1 MKRFFVLPLL
11 LAVLSI
17 GAVEYDLEV
26 KTDKKHWALKAGEKV
41 TFSFRLLS
49 REDKKAPFKAVS
61 GQKVSYEMMG
71 DGGMKNDKKVFVTSE
86 KPFTVTS
93 SLNGPGWLCINYIV
107 RDAKG
112 KPLYI
117 AGKKGK
123 VMLQK
128 GIGVLY
134 DPEKI
139 QPGQKEP
146 ADFDAFWKAQR
157 EALNKVPMKPVLT
170 AVAAPSNAKGYACFD
185 VQIPCAGGMP
195 VSGYL
200 CLPADAKPKSLPAI
214 VTFHGAG
221 VRSSALY
228 PFARSIH
235 LDINA
240 HGIPNGKEKAF
251 YEKLT
256 QTTLK
261 NYRFAGAD
269 SRDTV
274 YFKGMYLR
282 VMRALDY
289 VKSRPEWNG
298 KVLVA
303 YGASQGGGQAIAAA
317 ALDPQVTL
325 CVAGVPAVG
334 DHAGSL
340 ASFPRRPGWPK
351 FYDARKAKPDQKM
364 VDATAYFDNV
374 FFAKRIKCETYLSAG
389 LMDMSCSPAGVYLV
403 YCNVASK
410 KKDIQ
415 VYPTG
420 THGGAPLKNGTA
432 RINAVLQGK

>member
-1 MKRFFVLPLL
+1 MKRLFVLPLL
-11 LAVLSI
+11 LAVLSL
-17 GAVEYDLEV
+17 GAVEYDFEI

-49 REDKKAPFKAVS
+49 REDKKAPFKVVT
-61 GQKVSYEMMG
+61 GQKVSYELMG
-71 DGGMKNDKKVFVTSE
+71 DGGMKNVKKVFVTSE

-93 SLNGPGWLCINYIV
+93 SLNGPGWLCISYIV

-112 KPLYI
+112 KPVYI
-117 AGKKGK
+117 TGKKGK
-123 VMLQK
+123 VLLQK

-157 EALNKVPMKPVLT
+157 EALDKVPMKPVLT
-170 AVAAPSNAKGYACFD
+170 AVPAPRNAKGYACFD

-200 CLPADAKPKSLPAI
+200 CLPEGAKPQSLPAI

-228 PFARSIH
+228 PFSRSIH

-240 HGIPNGKEKAF
+240 HGIPNGKEKTF
-251 YEKLT
+251 YENLT
-256 QTTLK
+256 KTTLK
-261 NYRFAGAD
+261 NYRFAGAA

-340 ASFPRRPGWPK
+340 AAFPRRPGWPK
-351 FYDARKAKPDQKM
+351 FYDARSQKADQKM

-403 YCNVASK
+403 YKNAASK
-410 KKDIQ
+410 KKDLA

-420 THGGAPLKNGTA
+420 GHGGAPNKKGNA
-432 RINAVLQGK
+432 RISDLWQGK

>member
-1 MKRFFVLPLL
+1 MKRFFLLPLL
-11 LAVLSI
+11 LAVLSL

-61 GQKVSYEMMG
+61 GQKVSYELMG

-117 AGKKGK
+117 TGKKGK
-123 VMLQK
+123 TMLQK

-170 AVAAPSNAKGYACFD
+170 AVPAPRNAKGYACFD

-261 NYRFAGAD
+261 NYRFAGAV

-298 KVLVA
+298 KVLIVS
-303 YGASQGGGQAIAAA
+303 GSSQGGGQAIAAA

-325 CVAGVPAVG
+325 CVAAVAALS
-334 DHAGSL
+334 DHAGSY
-340 ASFPRRPGWPK
+340 AKRQPGWPR
-351 FYDARKAKPDQKM
+351 FYDARSKNLDPKVP
-364 VDATAYFDNV
+364 VATAYYDNV
-374 FFAKRIKCETYLSAG
+374 YFARRIKCETWMTTG
-389 LMDMSCSPAGVYLV
+389 LFDTTCSPAGVYTVFNNL
-403 YCNVASK
+403 ASK
-410 KKDIQ
+410 NKQMD
-415 VYPTG
+415 VFPTG
-420 THGGAPLKNGTA
+420 NHGGAPTRKGYV
-432 RINAVLQGK
+432 RINAVINGK